1 MARLRIFAAR
11 KRIRIK
17 KQDNRNKNIS
27 GGCLPFARNFEKISC
42 SLFYKKGKRI
52 RQININ
58 RKIRRL
64 DKHLNREEVQLCLN
78 SRLILRG
85 VKKRV

>member
-1 MARLRIFAAR
+1 MARLRIFATR

-17 KQDNRNKNIS
+17 KQDNRNRNIAS
-27 GGCLPFARNFEKISC
+27 GIPFARNFFKISC
-42 SLFYKKGKRI
+42 TLFYKKGKRI
-52 RQININ
+52 RQIDKN

>member
-1 MARLRIFAAR
+1 LQAVVFLLREIL
-11 KRIRIK
+11 K
-17 KQDNRNKNIS
+17 
-27 GGCLPFARNFEKISC
+27 KISR

-52 RQININ
+52 RQIDKN